1 MNDLKLPMFRKSFE
15 SLMNSV
21 PGVTALEWRI
31 SENDDTQAKR
41 DRLVALM
48 S

>member
-1 MNDLKLPMFRKSFE
+1 MNDLKLPLFRRSFE
-15 SLMNSV
+15 SRMNAV
-21 PGVTALEWRI
+21 AEVNALEWRI
-31 SENDDTQAKR
+31 SEHDDTQAKR